1 MNTLLIDGDI
11 VAYRAAT
18 ACEQPIDWGDGHWTL
33 HAFEHDVEQNI
44 DHFME
49 DLVKESKC
57 KKWVTCLTGTK
68 NFRKDVDPTYKA
80 NRVDKRKPMLLPH
93 ARAYLVNK
101 WNGRIDE
108 GIEAD
113 DTLGILGSSD
123 DSYMIWSID
132 KDLMTIPAHHWK
144 DGEVVTVSQ
153 EEADYWFYYQTL
165 VGDSTDNYKGCP
177 SIGDKKARAML
188 DKDCSWQTV
197 VTAFEKAGLSET
209 VAVEQARLAR
219 ILRNG
224 EYNFKTKEVSLWEPE
239 KNQ

>member
-80 NRVDKRKPMLLPH
+80 NRVDKRKPMLLHH

>member
-33 HAFEHDVEQNI
+33 HAFEHEVEQNI
-44 DHFME
+44 NHFMQG
-49 DLVKESKC
+49 LVKESKC
-57 KKWVTCLTGTK
+57 KDWITCLTGTK
-68 NFRKDVDPTYKA
+68 NFRKDVDATYKA
-80 NRVDKRKPMLLPH
+80 NRTDKRKPMLLPH
-93 ARAYLVNK
+93 ARAYLVNE

-123 DSYMIWSID
+123 DGYMIWSID
-132 KDLMTIPAHHWK
+132 KDLMTIPAYHWK
-144 DGEVVTVSQ
+144 DGEVVTVTE

-165 VGDSTDNYKGCP
+165 VGDTTDNYKGCP
-177 SIGDKKARAML
+177 SVGDKKARAML

-209 VAVEQARLAR
+209 VALEQARLAR

-224 EYNFKTKEVSLWEPE
+224 EYNFDTKEVSLWEPDA
-239 KNQ
+239 NQ